1 MLLTFYKNARKLCK
15 IINYH
20 SKFFFNNSFPMMTL
34 QIFDYL
40 WFLCSCVLLWHVYHK
55 PIRWIHVVNLTNQ
68 MFANITMF
76 KTDEIISRIKF
87 DISPK
92 HFQITFL
99 QFISLKLYQF
109 YYSFTIQSLI
119 WYFDFVLTY
128 FFHCHLFS

>member
-1 MLLTFYKNARKLCK
+1 MLENSVKLLIITASSFLIIHFQWWHFKFSTK
-15 IINYH
+15 IY
-20 SKFFFNNSFPMMTL
+20 
-34 QIFDYL
+34 D
-40 WFLCSCVLLWHVYHK
+40 FLCSCVLLWHVYHK

-99 QFISLKLYQF
+99 QLISLKLYQF